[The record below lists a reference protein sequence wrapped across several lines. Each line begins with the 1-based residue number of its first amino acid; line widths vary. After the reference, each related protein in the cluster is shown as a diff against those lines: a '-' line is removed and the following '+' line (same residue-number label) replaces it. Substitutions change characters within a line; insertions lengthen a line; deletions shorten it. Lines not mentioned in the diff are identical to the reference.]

1 MKIREM
7 QDSDRDKALEIVR
20 RRGDDFVV
28 SRGRISYPHKGKAF
42 ILEDD
47 KGGMA
52 GIASYEIDNNECEI
66 TLIEV
71 FDRNKGHGTGL
82 LEAVKHAAKAAGCRR
97 LWLITTNNNVEAR
110 MFYQNR
116 GMALKAVHKDAM
128 KASRQKKPSIP
139 LRDEKGVEIRDEL
152 EFEII
157 L

>member
-1 MKIREM
+1 MHIREM
-7 QDSDRDKALEIVR
+7 TDDDREKALEIVKKW
-20 RRGDDFVV
+20 GDDFVV
-28 SRGRISYPHKGKAF
+28 SRGRISYPHKGNAF

-47 KGGMA
+47 KGGIA
-52 GIASYEIDNNECEI
+52 GFASYEIQNNECEI

-71 FDRNKGHGTGL
+71 FDKNKGHGTEL
-82 LEAVKHAAKAAGCRR
+82 LEAVKHAAKASGCRR

-128 KASRQKKPSIP
+128 KVSRQKKPSIP
-139 LRDEKGVEIRDEL
+139 LKDEKGVEIRDEL